1 MIAGIAHLGIAVRD
15 LEKTIAFYRDA
26 LGLPLVKVEDLPAEK
41 ARAALFQLGD
51 TQVELIQPLSPDTAL
66 ARFVEQRGEGLHH
79 VALETD
85 AAAAEMTAIRERG
98 VELAADAPRRGL
110 SGLVFFLPP
119 RQMHG
124 ALVEIEE
131 PLE

>member
-1 MIAGIAHLGIAVRD
+1 MIEGIAHVGIAVRS
-15 LEKTIAFYRDA
+15 LEEALAFYRDA
-26 LGLPLVKVEDLPAEK
+26 LGLPLVKIEELAAEK

-51 TQVELIQPLSPDTAL
+51 TQIELLEPLSPDTAL
-66 ARFVEQRGEGLHH
+66 ARFIEQRGEGLHH
-79 VALETD
+79 VALETAD
-85 AAAAEMTAIRERG
+85 AAAEMALVRERG
-98 VELAADAPRRGL
+98 VELRVDAPTRGL
-110 SGLVFFLPP
+110 SGMIFFLPP